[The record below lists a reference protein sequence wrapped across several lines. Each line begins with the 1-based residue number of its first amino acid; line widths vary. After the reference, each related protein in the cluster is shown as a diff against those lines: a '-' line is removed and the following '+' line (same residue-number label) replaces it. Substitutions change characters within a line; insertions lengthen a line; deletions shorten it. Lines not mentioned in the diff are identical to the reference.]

1 MLIPPIPLSFP
12 LVVHMFIYAYHQP
25 QEWPDL
31 PPARL
36 RYGQLTPVWISFPLW
51 AVYGY
56 SIRFLLTLSA
66 EPKGEVNKREQ
77 IRERESEGG
86 RCKEREERKGR
97 E

>member
-1 MLIPPIPLSFP
+1 MGHTLIPPIPLSFP

-36 RYGQLTPVWISFPLW
+36 RYGQLTPVWISFLLW

-66 EPKGEVNKREQ
+66 EPKGEVNKRE
-77 IRERESEGG
+77 G
-86 RCKEREERKGR
+86 K
-97 E
+97 